1 MNQQELK
8 LAAAIAAL
16 QYVVDGDV
24 IGIGTGSTVNLF
36 IQELIKV
43 KHRVKAAVSSSVQS
57 TQLLQ
62 AGGIQVLDLNAVQR
76 YGVYIDG
83 ADEINDQL
91 QMIKGGGAALTR
103 EKIVSAVADRFI
115 CICDDTKRKAV
126 LGAFALPVEVIP
138 LARSYV
144 ARELALL
151 GGTPVWRKGVV
162 TDNGN
167 DILDVSGLKI
177 IDPVGLESQINQ
189 IPGVVTNGLFAI
201 KPASVALIATAAG
214 VITLTN

>member
-1 MNQQELK
+1 M
-8 LAAAIAAL
+8 
-16 QYVVDGDV
+16 
-24 IGIGTGSTVNLF
+24 
-36 IQELIKV
+36 
-43 KHRVKAAVSSSVQS
+43 QS

-62 AGGIQVLDLNAVQR
+62 AGGIQVLDLNSVQR

-83 ADEINDQL
+83 ADEINEQL

-151 GGTPVWRKGVV
+151 GGTPVWRKDVV

-167 DILDVSGLKI
+167 DILDVSGLRI

-201 KPASVALIATAAG
+201 KPASLALIATATG
-214 VITLTN
+214 VITLTHKP